1 MVQPDVVIVGGG
13 VIGVSIAY
21 YLSEQGGRV
30 TLLERGHAG
39 GHASLASAG
48 LLHPLRRDDAV
59 DALRELALASFAL
72 FPDLVQRLREI
83 SGIDPEYQA
92 SGWLL
97 TATDEVES
105 AELRSQA
112 QRADPALGFR
122 LITGAEAREMEP
134 VLSPDIVTALHMPRG
149 AQVYVPSYLQA
160 LTHAAARLGATIRRG
175 AEVADLRVSD
185 GRVTGVMTVDG
196 EEIAAGQTVIA
207 GGAWTAQTARRLGV
221 ALPVF
226 PLRGQIMA
234 LHGIPAPLRRV
245 IHGGE
250 VYLSPKADGSI
261 VVGATYEDAGFDD
274 RLTADGM
281 AYLFNS
287 ALKTAPGLANA
298 TFREAWVGLRPA
310 SEDGI
315 PILGAVP
322 GWAGVL
328 VATGHRAE
336 GVLLSPIT
344 GKLMAQYL
352 RGEQTELSLAPF
364 DAGRFAV

>member
-1 MVQPDVVIVGGG
+1 MVQPDVVVVGGG
-13 VIGVSIAY
+13 VIGASIAY
-21 YLSEQGGRV
+21 YLSEQGVRV
-30 TLLERGHAG
+30 TLLERGQAG

-59 DALRELALASFAL
+59 TALRELASASFAL
-72 FPDLVQRLREI
+72 FPDLTARLHEV
-83 SGIDPEYQA
+83 SGIDPEFRV

-105 AELRSQA
+105 AELRAQS

-122 LITGAEAREMEP
+122 LISGDEAREMEP
-134 VLSPDIVTALHMPRG
+134 VLSPGIVAALHMPRG

-160 LTHAAARLGATIRRG
+160 LTHTAARLGATIRRG
-175 AEVADLRVSD
+175 VDVADLCVSE

-196 EEIAAGQTVIA
+196 EEIAAGHTVIA

-221 ALPVF
+221 SLPVF
-226 PLRGQIMA
+226 PLRGQIMSLYA
-234 LHGIPAPLRRV
+234 VPAPLRRV
-245 IHGGE
+245 VHGGE
-250 VYLSPKADGSI
+250 VYLSPKSDGSI

-274 RLTADGM
+274 RLTAEGM

-287 ALKTAPGLANA
+287 ALRTAPGLANA
-298 TFREAWVGLRPA
+298 TFRQAWVGLRPA
-310 SEDGI
+310 SQDGI

-322 GWAGVL
+322 GWRDVA

-336 GVLLSPIT
+336 GVLLSAIT
-344 GKLMAQYL
+344 GQLMAQYL
-352 RGEQTELSLAPF
+352 RGEATGLPLAPF
-364 DAGRFAV
+364 DPGRFAI